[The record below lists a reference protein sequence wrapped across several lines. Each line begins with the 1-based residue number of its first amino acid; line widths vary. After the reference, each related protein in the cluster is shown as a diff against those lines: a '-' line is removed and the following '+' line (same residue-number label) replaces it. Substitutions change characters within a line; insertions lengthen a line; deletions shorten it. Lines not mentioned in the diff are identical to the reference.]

1 MRSSPALTVY
11 ITRCMAQPDKTVR
24 NMALISMLSILVL
37 ICQSVASA
45 SLVTLSQG
53 GYSNVVVGFSSQ
65 VPQPANCTDLLNNLE
80 VRNRKTRSTT
90 AVLLLFPPAA
100 TVAVSVCCYLFGQ
113 RQPVAAAVVSTPMP
127 AG

>member
-1 MRSSPALTVY
+1 M
-11 ITRCMAQPDKTVR
+11 
-24 NMALISMLSILVL
+24 
-37 ICQSVASA
+37 
-45 SLVTLSQG
+45 
-53 GYSNVVVGFSSQ
+53 VVGFSSQ